1 MQVNSLESILSNFE
15 SINSKNSKESDASF
29 TDIFDDVLNNVKETE
44 AQVLAENQALLTG
57 ESDDLH
63 GAMIASKKAELAVS
77 LAVQIRN
84 KVISAYNEVMN
95 MQV

>member
-1 MQVNSLESILSNFE
+1 MCLIRQRDGGAGFGRERG
-15 SINSKNSKESDASF
+15 A
-29 TDIFDDVLNNVKETE
+29 
-44 AQVLAENQALLTG
+44 AHR

-84 KVISAYNEVMN
+84 KVL
-95 MQV
+95 